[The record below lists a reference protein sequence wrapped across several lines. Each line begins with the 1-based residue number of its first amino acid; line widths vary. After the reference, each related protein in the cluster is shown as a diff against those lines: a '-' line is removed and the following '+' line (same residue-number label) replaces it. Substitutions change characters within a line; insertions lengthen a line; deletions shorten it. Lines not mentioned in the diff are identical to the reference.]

1 MKYIYSFFLY
11 VILQGCTNTQ
21 SDKADNLL
29 GEWRGE
35 QAGNTVS
42 LSFSEDIVTVNY
54 SWSDTTSRLDWKY
67 SIEGQD
73 TLKLFNTRQGE
84 ELHIISEL
92 TNRQLKLRPIENN
105 QVDIPLIDAIIF
117 KKLD

>member
-1 MKYIYSFFLY
+1 MKCVYYFLLS
-11 VILQGCTNTQ
+11 VIVQGCVTTQ
-21 SDKADNLL
+21 SDKTNKLL

-54 SWSDTTSRLDWKY
+54 SWSDTTSRLVWRY
-67 SIEGQD
+67 RIEGQD
-73 TLKLFNTRQGE
+73 TLKLFNTPQGE
-84 ELHIISEL
+84 EFHIISIL
-92 TNRQLKLRPIENN
+92 TNEQLKLRPMENN
-105 QVDIPLIDAIIF
+105 QVNIPLIDAITF

>member
-1 MKYIYSFFLY
+1 MKCIYYFLLC
-11 VILQGCTNTQ
+11 VVLQGCVTTQ
-21 SDKADNLL
+21 SDKTDKLL

-35 QAGNTVS
+35 QAGNMVS
-42 LSFSEDIVTVNY
+42 LSFSEDIVSVNY
-54 SWSDTTSRLDWKY
+54 LWSDTTSKLDWKY

-84 ELHIISEL
+84 EIHIISKL
-92 TNRQLKLRPIENN
+92 TKEQLKLRPMESN
-105 QVDIPLIDAIIF
+105 QVDIPLIDAITF

>member
-1 MKYIYSFFLY
+1 MKYMYYFLLPA
-11 VILQGCTNTQ
+11 ILQGCVTTQ
-21 SDKADNLL
+21 FDKAELL

-35 QAGNTVS
+35 QAGNTVF
-42 LSFSEDIVTVNY
+42 LYFSEDIVTVNY

-84 ELHIISEL
+84 EFHIISKL
-92 TNRQLKLRPIENN
+92 TNEQLKLRPIENN
-105 QVDIPLIDAIIF
+105 QVDIPLIDAITF
-117 KKLD
+117 KKSD